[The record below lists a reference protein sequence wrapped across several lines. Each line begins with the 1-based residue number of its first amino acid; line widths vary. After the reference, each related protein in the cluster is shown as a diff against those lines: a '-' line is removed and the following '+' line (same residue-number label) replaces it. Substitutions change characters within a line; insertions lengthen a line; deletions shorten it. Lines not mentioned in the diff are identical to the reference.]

1 MDFQG
6 RIPAPSTTR
15 VLNYELSMDYLQ
27 LLYLRNTGKSTFLNF
42 LKALFQNNV
51 TFKDHQ
57 KIWWTAKTCLEGNT
71 HHLPM

>member
-1 MDFQG
+1 MQVMNGFPRKNPGAIHNQ
-6 RIPAPSTTR
+6 SFK
-15 VLNYELSMDYLQ
+15 LQ

-57 KIWWTAKTCLEGNT
+57 KN
-71 HHLPM
+71 MVDS

>member
-6 RIPAPSTTR
+6 RIPTSSTTR

-57 KIWWTAKTCLEGNT
+57 KN
-71 HHLPM
+71 MVDS